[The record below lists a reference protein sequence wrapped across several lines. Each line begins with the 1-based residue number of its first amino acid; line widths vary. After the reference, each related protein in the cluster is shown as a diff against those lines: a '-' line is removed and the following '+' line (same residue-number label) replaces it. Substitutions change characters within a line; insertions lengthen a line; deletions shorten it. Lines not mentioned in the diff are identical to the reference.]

1 MTNEAISALMEHLS
15 NEARNSVHATFGMM
29 DLLRDAVADQTLRT
43 AADLGRSSADRLL
56 CSLDDFRGLLSA
68 TPEQMGATEEF
79 DLATCTGQIVEALN
93 LTSGG
98 HIVMEQNEVDANN
111 VPSGFTQD
119 RRAVEQILTR
129 VLDTASKLS
138 RNADV
143 TVGFCGTASERR
155 LLISSRNADLA
166 IRLEQWLNTNLERAS
181 LHEPDDIPFGIA
193 VMVAAKKLRA
203 MGGSAELSS
212 DSVWGSTLSIAF
224 PSRNQDAVREIASVS
239 PDALH
244 ILVAEDC
251 DDNFALTELVLAD
264 ERVHR
269 AHDGYEAMTMLRKQ
283 RFDIVFMDVHMPGVD
298 GYAAIRGIRDW
309 ETETGNARTPIV
321 VLSSD
326 DLETQ
331 RASVAQCGCSGFFR
345 KPLRQA
351 DLANLLDRI
360 KQARLQA
367 A

>member
-1 MTNEAISALMEHLS
+1 MTNEAISALLEHLS
-15 NEARNSVHATFGMM
+15 NEARNSVHASFGMM
-29 DLLRDAVADQTLRT
+29 DLLRDAVADRTLRD

-56 CSLDDFRGLLSA
+56 CSLDDFRDLLSA
-68 TPEQMGATEEF
+68 TSESIGATEQF

-98 HIVMEQNEVDANN
+98 HIVIEENN
-111 VPSGFTQD
+111 VPSAFTQD

-138 RNADV
+138 RTVDI
-143 TVGFCGTASERR
+143 TVGFCGTASEPR
-155 LLISSRNADLA
+155 LLISSRNADVA
-166 IRLEQWLNTNLERAS
+166 IRLNQWLNTNLDRAS

-212 DSVWGSTLSIAF
+212 DSVWGSTVSMAF
-224 PSRNQDAVREIASVS
+224 PSRNQHPSSVREIENVS

-251 DDNFALTELVLAD
+251 DDNFALTELVLED
-264 ERVHR
+264 ERVYR
-269 AHDGYEAMTMLRKQ
+269 AHDGYEAVTMLRKQ
-283 RFDIVFMDVHMPGVD
+283 RFDIVFMDVHMPGLD
-298 GYAAIRGIRDW
+298 GYAAIRGIREW

>member
-1 MTNEAISALMEHLS
+1 
-15 NEARNSVHATFGMM
+15 
-29 DLLRDAVADQTLRT
+29 
-43 AADLGRSSADRLL
+43 
-56 CSLDDFRGLLSA
+56 
-68 TPEQMGATEEF
+68 MGAAEEF
-79 DLATCTGQIVEALN
+79 DLATCAGQIVEALN

-98 HIVMEQNEVDANN
+98 HIVLDTNHLDPNGA
-111 VPSGFTQD
+111 SGALTQD
-119 RRAVEQILTR
+119 RRTVEQMLTR

-138 RNADV
+138 GMAGV
-143 TVGFCGTASERR
+143 TVGFCGTASEPRM
-155 LLISSRNADLA
+155 LISSPGADLA
-166 IRLEQWLNTNLERAS
+166 SRLNQWLNADLERAS
-181 LHEPDDIPFGIA
+181 LREPDDIPFGIV

-212 DSVWGSTLSIAF
+212 DGCTVSIAF
-224 PSRNQDAVREIASVS
+224 PSRNQHRSSVRQIENVS

-251 DDNFALTELVLAD
+251 DDNFALTELVL
-264 ERVHR
+264 ENEHVYR
-269 AHDGYEAMTMLRKQ
+269 AHDGHEAMAMLREQ
-283 RFDIVFMDVHMPGVD
+283 RFDIVFMDVHMPGLD
-298 GYAAIRGIRDW
+298 GYAAIRGIREW
-309 ETETGNARTPIV
+309 ETETGNARTPLV

-331 RASVAQCGCSGFFR
+331 RGAVAQCGCSGFFR

-351 DLANLLDRI
+351 DLTNLLDRI

>member
-1 MTNEAISALMEHLS
+1 
-15 NEARNSVHATFGMM
+15 
-29 DLLRDAVADQTLRT
+29 
-43 AADLGRSSADRLL
+43 
-56 CSLDDFRGLLSA
+56 
-68 TPEQMGATEEF
+68 
-79 DLATCTGQIVEALN
+79 
-93 LTSGG
+93 
-98 HIVMEQNEVDANN
+98 
-111 VPSGFTQD
+111 
-119 RRAVEQILTR
+119 
-129 VLDTASKLS
+129 
-138 RNADV
+138 
-143 TVGFCGTASERR
+143 
-155 LLISSRNADLA
+155 
-166 IRLEQWLNTNLERAS
+166 
-181 LHEPDDIPFGIA
+181 
-193 VMVAAKKLRA
+193 

-212 DSVWGSTLSIAF
+212 DSVWGSTVSMAF
-224 PSRNQDAVREIASVS
+224 PSRNQHPSSVREIENVS

-251 DDNFALTELVLAD
+251 DDNFALTELVLED
-264 ERVHR
+264 ERVYR
-269 AHDGYEAMTMLRKQ
+269 AHDGYEAVTMLRKQ
-283 RFDIVFMDVHMPGVD
+283 RFDIVFMDVHMPGLD
-298 GYAAIRGIRDW
+298 GYAAIRGIREW